1 MTPLHP
7 APEAEV
13 RLRTHGPEETERIG
27 ERLAPALRPGDVIVL
42 RGPLGAG
49 KTRFAAGI
57 ARGLGVAGRVKSPTF
72 TLVHEHD
79 GPVPLF
85 HADCYRLEP
94 SETRDLGLEELAE
107 RGVIVAEWGDRL
119 PDALREA
126 ALEIAIGVEGE
137 RERTL
142 EARAAGGRGVALLDA
157 LRRAA
162 EPAR

>member
-1 MTPLHP
+1 VTPP
-7 APEAEV
+7 PRAFEADV
-13 RLRTHGPEETERIG
+13 RLHTHAPEETERLG

-49 KTRFAAGI
+49 KTRFVAGL

-107 RGVIVAEWGDRL
+107 RGVVVAEWGERL
-119 PDALREA
+119 PDALRET
-126 ALEIAIGVEGE
+126 ALEITIAVDGE
-137 RERTL
+137 CERTL
-142 EARAAGGRGVALLDA
+142 AARAAGGRGAALLAA

-162 EPAR
+162 EAAS